1 MAYSLVIMD
10 DGITNALQAAIGRP
24 TIAEYDYYYDFPDTD
39 DRIPDTHGDSIYLS
53 ALSVSSAYDVIDLKV
68 ASAALGDYIPA
79 YTEQALDDIVLN
91 ADSDNIVAVNM
102 SFGGSSYPSAYA
114 DEISLLAS
122 RGIITVAAAGN
133 GGTHSARESPI
144 YPALL
149 PDVIAVGS
157 HDGRG
162 KPSGFSQNGPGVDIL
177 ADGEDMPAP
186 DLDGTSFAAPR
197 VAATVPHVQTI
208 VEGLTGARLS
218 VGQMIDA
225 LQLGGAGLLSKPDP
239 ADGTTRYFLHDHEGS
254 LGYAWSSYGGNATT
268 ALEYVASHADL
279 GNAFGANAN
288 AGRLHFV
295 DFGAVEERAITFDGL
310 EYVASHADLVAAFGA
325 TAHAG
330 ASHYIASG
338 RHEGRAVAFDGLEY
352 VASHGDLIAAFGADR
367 DKGSTHYIHNGRQEA
382 RGTTFDA
389 TEYIASYGDLIAAF
403 GVDEDAGSV
412 HYITGGRA
420 EGRAASFDGLQYV
433 ASHGD
438 LIQAFGAN
446 GEIGGAH
453 YIAFG
458 YGEGRAADTFDAARY
473 LANHADLRA
482 AFGTDQEAATRHYIS
497 HGFAEGR
504 ADEPAASAAALAFA
518 DAAADD
524 QVASSADFLL

>member
-1 MAYSLVIMD
+1 MVIMD
-10 DGITNALQAAIGRP
+10 EGITNLLQKQLGKF
-24 TIAEYDYYYDFPDTD
+24 TVTEWDYYRIGSETD
-39 DRIPDTHGDSIYLS
+39 NGNHSTHGNVVFQS
-53 ALSVSSAYDVIDLKV
+53 ALSMSRAYDVIDLKV
-68 ASAALGDYIPA
+68 GGSSGALSSLV
-79 YTEQALDDIVLN
+79 ELALDDVASN
-91 ADSDNIVAVNM
+91 GSSYNIASINM
-102 SFGGSSYPSAYA
+102 SFGGSSYPLAYA

-122 RGIITVAAAGN
+122 RGILTVAAASNSGN
-133 GGTHSARESPI
+133 HSTLESAS

-149 PDVIAVGS
+149 SNVIAVGS

-186 DLDGTSFAAPR
+186 GLDGTSFAAPR
-197 VAATVPHVQTI
+197 VAATVTHVQAI
-208 VEGLTGARLS
+208 VEGLTGTRLS

-225 LQLGGAGLLSKPDP
+225 LQLGGAGPLSKPDP

-254 LGYAWSSYGGNATT
+254 LGYAWSSYGGYATT

-279 GNAFGANAN
+279 GSAFGANAN

-295 DFGAVEERAITFDGL
+295 DFGAVEERAVTFDGL

-325 TAHAG
+325 DAHAG

-338 RHEGRAVAFDGLEY
+338 RHEGRAV
-352 VASHGDLIAAFGADR
+352 
-367 DKGSTHYIHNGRQEA
+367 T
-382 RGTTFDA
+382 
-389 TEYIASYGDLIAAF
+389 
-403 GVDEDAGSV
+403 
-412 HYITGGRA
+412 
-420 EGRAASFDGLQYV
+420 FDGLQYV

-453 YIAFG
+453 YIGFG

-473 LANHADLRA
+473 LANHADLQV

-524 QVASSADFLL
+524 QVGSSADFLL